1 MAYKIK
7 ICKSLYA
14 ALVLNLFLIQLSQA
28 TVFPMKRLTCTINP
42 VPPNNI
48 LLREFW
54 IKIKSNWKNKT
65 FPNNILKGLWLEI
78 IHFIFCH
85 RGDTNLI
92 CAHTSTTHSVLEA
105 TASSWSMTVFKTRP
119 GTMNF
124 LSFWWFF
131 L

>member
-14 ALVLNLFLIQLSQA
+14 ALVLNLVLIQLSEA

-65 FPNNILKGLWLEI
+65 LPNNILKGSRLQVIHNYLAPTKICGIFNSLELL
-78 IHFIFCH
+78 
-85 RGDTNLI
+85 TL
-92 CAHTSTTHSVLEA
+92 V
-105 TASSWSMTVFKTRP
+105 
-119 GTMNF
+119 
-124 LSFWWFF
+124 
-131 L
+131 